1 MLGGDNNVIKHN
13 HHTQQQA
20 VPNGVMH
27 PKDQLMYL
35 ASVLGFQVQ
44 FNDFPKGSKNEY
56 LSLVS
61 LSTTPPQVHHG
72 SGPSLEHSHNEAA
85 LRALNALADV
95 GLDNVKSDHH
105 TRQLSHD
112 EWAQQRDPHQTL
124 TPSLEFCYACMLL

>member
-1 MLGGDNNVIKHN
+1 
-13 HHTQQQA
+13 
-20 VPNGVMH
+20 
-27 PKDQLMYL
+27 MYL

-95 GLDNVKSDHH
+95 GLDNVKSDHVINTQPDNAH
-105 TRQLSHD
+105 MMNGHNREIHANSKH
-112 EWAQQRDPHQTL
+112 
-124 TPSLEFCYACMLL
+124 

>member
-1 MLGGDNNVIKHN
+1 MVGPHGDASVIKTQMITN
-13 HHTQQQA
+13 HHTQQQT

-27 PKDQLMYL
+27 PKDQLIYL

-85 LRALNALADV
+85 LRALQALADV
-95 GLDNVKSDHH
+95 GLDNVKSDLINTDNSHMMNGHGRDIH
-105 TRQLSHD
+105 TNSK
-112 EWAQQRDPHQTL
+112 
-124 TPSLEFCYACMLL
+124 